1 MRQVLGLHH
10 FLTFVPLLQQFGCK
24 QVIYCEMKRILTIIF
39 SVFLLT
45 SFAKNDT
52 TDISVIV
59 IPELDSV
66 IISSDDPV
74 LLALDN
80 MLSAAF
86 FDSDPLIT
94 DTALL
99 DIGGYCSDSVPVFT
113 DEYYAAKLA
122 ELDNATPF
130 KLDYNNNVKGF
141 IKLYSVR
148 RRELTS
154 RLLGMSHVYFPM
166 FEEQLA
172 RYDLPL
178 EFKYLAIVESALK
191 PTAKS
196 RAGATGLWQF
206 MYRTG
211 KMYHLD
217 SDSYHDDRMDPYLA
231 TDAAC
236 QYFELLYSMYG
247 NWELVLAAYN
257 CGPGNV
263 NKAIRRSGG
272 KKDYWE
278 LWPYLPRETRGYVPA
293 FIAVNYVMNNA
304 AEHNLY
310 PIEPLTTFFEYDTVY
325 VKEEVSFEQISE
337 ALEIDMDLLTFLNP
351 RYTRKFIPKSDKP
364 SILYLPQNK
373 VGLFIE
379 NEEVVYTYNEPSSDV
394 LAAIENEA
402 SRIREMTAIHTVRN
416 GEYLGLIAERYH
428 VGVSEIK
435 AWNNLRSNN
444 LNIGQK
450 LTIYTKKDYV
460 YKPKDAHKNLVTA
473 TTNSK
478 DIKYYTIQ
486 KGDTLWDVAN
496 TKGMSVNELQRLNSN
511 LNFKLLQPGMKI
523 VVAAGS

>member
-1 MRQVLGLHH
+1 M
-10 FLTFVPLLQQFGCK
+10 K
-24 QVIYCEMKRILTIIF
+24 QLITIIF
-39 SVFLLT
+39 SAFFITGFAENNATDT
-45 SFAKNDT
+45 SVVSIPEID
-52 TDISVIV
+52 SIV
-59 IPELDSV
+59 ISP
-66 IISSDDPV
+66 DDPV

-80 MLSAAF
+80 MMSAAF
-86 FDSDPLIT
+86 FNSTPLIT
-94 DTALL
+94 DTNLL
-99 DIGGYCSDSVPVFT
+99 DVGGYCADSVPVYS

-122 ELDNATPF
+122 TLDAQTPF
-130 KLDYNNNVKGF
+130 NLDYNKNVKGF
-141 IKLYSVR
+141 IKLYTVR

-154 RLLGMSHVYFPM
+154 RILGLSHMYFPM

-172 RYDLPL
+172 KYDLPL

-211 KMYHLD
+211 KMYHLN
-217 SDSYHDDRMDPYLA
+217 SDSYHDDRRDPYLA
-231 TDAAC
+231 TEAAC

-310 PIEPLTTFFEYDTVY
+310 PIEPQTTFFEYDTVY

-337 ALEIDMDLLTFLNP
+337 ALEIDMELLTFLNP
-351 RYTRKFIPKSDKP
+351 RYTRMFIPLSDKP
-364 SILYLPQNK
+364 NVLYLPQNK
-373 VGLFIE
+373 VGLFLE
-379 NEEVVYTYNEPSSDV
+379 NEQVVYSYNEPTPEE
-394 LAAIENEA
+394 LAAKEEEERI
-402 SRIREMTAIHTVRN
+402 IRETTEIHTVKN

-428 VGVSEIK
+428 VRVSDIK

-444 LNIGQK
+444 LKIGQK
-450 LTIYTKKDYV
+450 LTIYTNKNYVAQPKKV
-460 YKPKDAHKNLVTA
+460 VKKITTA
-473 TTNSK
+473 SSNTGA
-478 DIKYYTIQ
+478 KYYTIK

-496 TKGMSVNELQRLNSN
+496 AKGLSVNELQKLNST
-511 LNFKLLQPGMKI
+511 LNFKRLQPGMKI
-523 VVAAGS
+523 VVGAGS

>member
-1 MRQVLGLHH
+1 MKQ
-10 FLTFVPLLQQFGCK
+10 FLILL
-24 QVIYCEMKRILTIIF
+24 F
-39 SVFLLT
+39 SVFST
-45 SFAKNDT
+45 AIFADNNANDT
-52 TDISVIV
+52 LVAVT
-59 IPELDSV
+59 PEIDSI
-66 IISSDDPV
+66 IISPDDPV

-80 MLSAAF
+80 MMSAAF
-86 FDSDPLIT
+86 FKSNPLIT
-94 DTALL
+94 DTGLL
-99 DIGGYCSDSVPVFT
+99 DISGYCSDTIPVFT
-113 DEYYAAKLA
+113 DEYYAKKLA
-122 ELDNATPF
+122 ELDAATPF
-130 KLDYNNNVKGF
+130 NLDYNKNVKGF
-141 IKLYSVR
+141 IKLYTER

-154 RLLGMSHVYFPM
+154 RILGLSHMYFPM

-172 RYDLPL
+172 KYDLPQ

-217 SDSYHDDRMDPYLA
+217 SDSYHDDRKDPYLA

-325 VKEEVSFEQISE
+325 VKEDVSFEQISE
-337 ALEIDMDLLTFLNP
+337 ALDIDMELLAFLNP
-351 RYTRKFIPKSDKP
+351 RYTRKYIPNSEKP
-364 SILYLPQNK
+364 NVLYLPHNK

-379 NEEVVYTYNEPSSDV
+379 NEQTVYSYNEPSV
-394 LAAIENEA
+394 EEMAAIFAEEK
-402 SRIREMTAIHTVRN
+402 RVREMTETHTVRN

-444 LNIGQK
+444 LKIGQK
-450 LTIYTKKDYV
+450 LTIYTNKNYV
-460 YKPKDAHKNLVTA
+460 YKPKDESKKTVTA
-473 TTNSK
+473 ASSSK
-478 DIKYYTIQ
+478 DKKYYTIK

-496 TKGMSVNELQRLNSN
+496 AKGLSVNELQRLNSN
-511 LNFKLLQPGMKI
+511 LNFKRLQPGMKI
-523 VVAAGS
+523 VVSAGS

>member
-1 MRQVLGLHH
+1 M
-10 FLTFVPLLQQFGCK
+10 K
-24 QVIYCEMKRILTIIF
+24 QLITIIF
-39 SVFLLT
+39 SAFFITCFAENNATDT
-45 SFAKNDT
+45 SVVAIAEID
-52 TDISVIV
+52 SIV
-59 IPELDSV
+59 ISP
-66 IISSDDPV
+66 DDPL

-86 FDSDPLIT
+86 FNSTPLIT
-94 DTALL
+94 DTNLL
-99 DIGGYCSDSVPVFT
+99 DVGGYCADSVPVYS
-113 DEYYAAKLA
+113 DEYYAAKMA
-122 ELDNATPF
+122 TLDAQTPF
-130 KLDYNNNVKGF
+130 SLDYNKNVKGF
-141 IKLYSVR
+141 IKLYTVR

-154 RLLGMSHVYFPM
+154 RILGLSHMYFPM

-172 RYDLPL
+172 KYDLPL

-211 KMYHLD
+211 KMYHLN
-217 SDSYHDDRMDPYLA
+217 SGSYHDDRRDPYLA
-231 TDAAC
+231 TEAAC

-310 PIEPLTTFFEYDTVY
+310 PIEPKTTFFEYDTVY

-337 ALEIDMDLLTFLNP
+337 ALEIDMELLTFLNP
-351 RYTRKFIPKSDKP
+351 RYTRMFIPLSDKP
-364 SILYLPQNK
+364 NVLYLPQNK
-373 VGLFIE
+373 VGLFLE
-379 NEEVVYTYNEPSSDV
+379 NEATVYAYNEPSPEV
-394 LAAIENEA
+394 LAAKEEEERI
-402 SRIREMTAIHTVRN
+402 IRETTEIHTVRN

-444 LNIGQK
+444 LKIGQK
-450 LTIYTKKDYV
+450 LTIYIDKDYAAHPK
-460 YKPKDAHKNLVTA
+460 KPVNKGATA
-473 TTNSK
+473 STSSSA
-478 DIKYYTIQ
+478 KYYTIK

-511 LNFKLLQPGMKI
+511 LNFKRLQPGMKI
-523 VVAAGS
+523 VVGAGS

>member
-1 MRQVLGLHH
+1 MKQ
-10 FLTFVPLLQQFGCK
+10 FLTT
-24 QVIYCEMKRILTIIF
+24 IL
-39 SVFLLT
+39 SVFFIT
-45 SFAKNDT
+45 VFAENTVTDT
-52 TDISVIV
+52 TVV
-59 IPELDSV
+59 TIPEIDSV
-66 IISSDDPV
+66 IISPDDPV

-80 MLSAAF
+80 MMSAAF
-86 FDSDPLIT
+86 FTTNPLIT
-94 DTALL
+94 DTVLL
-99 DIGGYCSDSVPVFT
+99 DVAGYCADSVPVYS
-113 DEYYAAKLA
+113 DEYYVARLA
-122 ELDNATPF
+122 ELDAESPF
-130 KLDYNNNVKGF
+130 NLDFNKNVKGF
-141 IKLYSVR
+141 IKLYTVR

-154 RLLGMSHVYFPM
+154 RLLGLSHMYFPM
-166 FEEQLA
+166 FEASLA
-172 RYDLPL
+172 KYDLPL

-217 SDSYHDDRMDPYLA
+217 ATSYYDDRKDPYLA

-304 AEHNLY
+304 AAHNLY
-310 PIEPLTTFFEYDTVY
+310 PIAPQTTFFEYDTVY

-337 ALEIDMDLLTFLNP
+337 ALEIDMELLTFLNP
-351 RYTRKFIPKSDKP
+351 RYSQQFIPKSSKP
-364 SILYLPQNK
+364 NVLYLPQNK

-379 NEEVVYTYNEPSSDV
+379 NEATVYTYNEPSIDE
-394 LAAIENEA
+394 LAEKEEEERI
-402 SRIREMTAIHTVRN
+402 IRETTEIHTVRN

-444 LNIGQK
+444 LKIGQK
-450 LTIYTKKDYV
+450 LTIYTNKNYVAQPKMVVKK
-460 YKPKDAHKNLVTA
+460 A
-473 TTNSK
+473 TTAANSSGT
-478 DIKYYTIQ
+478 KYYTIK

-496 TKGMSVNELQRLNSN
+496 TKGLSVNELQRLNSN
-511 LNFKLLQPGMKI
+511 LNSKRLQPGMKI

>member
-1 MRQVLGLHH
+1 M
-10 FLTFVPLLQQFGCK
+10 TFVGTPQQFCCK
-24 QVIYCEMKRILTIIF
+24 QRIYYRMKRFFTIIF

-45 SFAKNDT
+45 CFAGNNT
-52 TDISVIV
+52 TDTLDVTIS
-59 IPELDSV
+59 ELDST
-66 IISSDDPV
+66 IISPDDPV

-80 MLSAAF
+80 MMSAAF
-86 FDSDPLIT
+86 FESNPLIT

-99 DIGGYCSDSVPVFT
+99 NIGGYCSDSVPVFT

-122 ELDNATPF
+122 ELDDATPF
-130 KLDYNNNVKGF
+130 NLDYNKNVKGF

-154 RLLGMSHVYFPM
+154 RLLGLSHVYFPM

-172 RYDLPL
+172 KYDLPL

-217 SDSYHDDRMDPYLA
+217 SDSYHDDRKDPYLA
-231 TDAAC
+231 TVAAC

-293 FIAVNYVMNNA
+293 FIAVNYIMNNA
-304 AEHNLY
+304 SEHNIY
-310 PIEPLTTFFEYDTVY
+310 PIAPLTTFFEYDTVY
-325 VKEEVSFEQISE
+325 VNEEVSFEQISE
-337 ALEIDMDLLTFLNP
+337 ALEIEMELLTFLNP
-351 RYTRKFIPKSDKP
+351 RYSRKYIPKTQEP
-364 SILYLPQNK
+364 NVLYLPYDK
-373 VGLFIE
+373 VGLFLE
-379 NEEVVYTYNEPSSDV
+379 NVATVYTFNEPS
-394 LAAIENEA
+394 EEEMA
-402 SRIREMTAIHTVRN
+402 SIKEEEKKSREMTEIHTVRN

-428 VGVSEIK
+428 VRVSDIK

-444 LNIGQK
+444 LKIGQK
-450 LTIYTKKDYV
+450 LTIYIKKDFV
-460 YKPKDAHKNLVTA
+460 YKPKTA
-473 TTNSK
+473 PKKALTAATNSK
-478 DIKYYTIQ
+478 DKKYYTIQ

-511 LNFKLLQPGMKI
+511 LNFKRLQPGMKI
-523 VVAAGS
+523 VVGAGS